1 MASNLRVLVSNL
13 GDGNWSSGN
22 TASTNTTVYFP
33 PGTGAAEPT
42 AAQRFGGSLD
52 YIGWAS
58 KTNWLVQVTNTGG
71 GAGTIQVLGHRPSG
85 VAEELVP
92 ATAVGAGGGSLSEG
106 GVGGEEIYG
115 PFTHFSF
122 VSTSN
127 SGNLA
132 YYVTAWNYGDIL
144 DAGV

>member
-13 GDGNWSSGN
+13 GDGNWNTGN
-22 TASTNTTVYFP
+22 GTSANTTKYFP
-33 PGTGAAEPT
+33 IGSNTDAT
-42 AAQRFGGSLD
+42 KRFGGSID
-52 YIGWAS
+52 YISWAS
-58 KTNWLVQVTNTGG
+58 KTNWLIQIDNTGG
-71 GAGTIQVLGHRPSG
+71 GSGTIQVLGHRPSG

-92 ATAVGAGGGSLSEG
+92 ATAIGAGGSLSQG

-127 SGNLA
+127 SGMLM

-144 DAGV
+144 DAGA